1 MNNDLDNLFKK
12 VLQEE
17 SIEPPPHIWENINR
31 HLGHRQRKIAAWWW
45 RSAAAVALLAAFAG
59 WWNLNNTPSLQ
70 VPVVLVEQ
78 QFKPLEFPVEKTV
91 HTKLPPA
98 ESKKIEQ
105 ATHIPI
111 VQAGRKERKLLEI
124 SPVLMADNY
133 EGIESAMPET
143 HLKNVSIQKNFIPLT
158 SRDALENYSDYQKLL
173 IENPRPIETKK
184 PVKFTLSGHFVPAY
198 SSGSYSSSVKDV
210 RGARYSENQMDG
222 MMNAGGGLKLSVT
235 TGKRLSLQTGIF
247 YSRMG
252 QETEQGAA
260 LPRSTSPLL
269 FCNVEDAVATP
280 LGNIKTKTQ
289 TMAFRSEEAIV
300 FNSIAATE
308 ETLEQVFGT
317 LEIPLLLHYQ
327 LNDNKL
333 RFSLIGGFS
342 GNFVVNNKVYLKNG
356 NDKELLGSTEDI
368 RNFNVST
375 DWGVGI
381 EYLLGRKVKFM
392 LEPGFRYFLQS
403 LSQNA
408 KIDYKP
414 YLFTFST
421 GIGIEF

>member
-17 SIEPPPHIWENINR
+17 GIEPPPHIWENINR
-31 HLGHRQRKIAAWWW
+31 HLGRRQRKIAAWWW
-45 RSAAAVALLAAFAG
+45 SAAAVALLVAFTG
-59 WWNLNNTPSLQ
+59 WWKLSNTPSLQ
-70 VPVVLVEQ
+70 APVVLVEQ
-78 QFKPLEFPVEKTV
+78 QFKPVEFPAEKTAP
-91 HTKLPPA
+91 TRPAA
-98 ESKKIEQ
+98 ESKRIEQ
-105 ATHIPI
+105 AANIPI
-111 VQAGRKERKLLEI
+111 LQTGRKERKLVEV

-133 EGIESAMPET
+133 EGIEPSLPAT
-143 HLKNVSIQKNFIPLT
+143 HLKNISTQKHFIPLT

-173 IENPRPIETKK
+173 VESPRPVEAKK

-210 RGARYSENQMDG
+210 RGAGYSENQMEG
-222 MMNAGGGLKLSVT
+222 MMNAGGGIKLSVT
-235 TGKRLSLQTGIF
+235 TGKRLSLQTGIY

-252 QETEQGAA
+252 QQTEQGAA
-260 LPRSTSPLL
+260 LPRNASPLL
-269 FCNVEDAVATP
+269 FCNVEDAVVTP

-289 TMAFRSEEAIV
+289 TMAYRSEEAII
-300 FNSIAATE
+300 FNSIAQTE

-317 LEIPLLLHYQ
+317 LEIPLLFHYR

-342 GNFVVNNKVYLKNG
+342 GNFIVNNKVYLKNG

-381 EYLLGRKVKFM
+381 EYLLGRKIKFM